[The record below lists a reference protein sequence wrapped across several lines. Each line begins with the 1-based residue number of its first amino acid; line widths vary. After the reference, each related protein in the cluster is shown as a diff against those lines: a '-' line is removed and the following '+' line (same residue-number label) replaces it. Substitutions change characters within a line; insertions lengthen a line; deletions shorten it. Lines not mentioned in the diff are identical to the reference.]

1 MNLPAVFGTIN
12 TRTISIIVYNVYLLQ
27 DKWLAT
33 VDKVLLSLTN
43 GWLSLSMRYRGK
55 LRMRVGDL
63 CWHKCDSRI
72 CELNMAA
79 GIEIIGSTL
88 KKNNG

>member
-1 MNLPAVFGTIN
+1 MNLPAVFVTIN
-12 TRTISIIVYNVYLLQ
+12 TWTISIIVYNVYLPQ
-27 DKWLAT
+27 DKWLTT

-55 LRMRVGDL
+55 VRMRVGDL
-63 CWHKCDSRI
+63 CWHKCISRI
-72 CELNMAA
+72 CEVNMAA
-79 GIEIIGSTL
+79 DIEMIGPTL